1 MPQKI
6 LLISPV
12 SPFDPQSGVQ
22 QRSALLYEALAQC
35 GEVDVLLLE
44 ATRGPDQFEAQP
56 SPGIIAHAKWHERP
70 AGIGKYR
77 PVVALNTA
85 LESAGIALSEYN
97 LIVSRHLTPVCK
109 LDIPVGIPVIADL
122 DDWGYRYGDG
132 QEGLL
137 SALAIRLKSAYAG
150 YLARRQLK
158 RFAAYFFVSRRDQ
171 ALHPELR
178 SAILPNIPFHPP
190 TSRIAQTDSQI
201 ILFVGALWYPPNRQ
215 GIDRFLAQ
223 CWPSIKSRVPQAQL
237 LLVGAAS
244 EGIRRQWAHHPDV
257 RAPGYAP
264 DLSAAYREA
273 ALTIAPVYFGGGTN
287 IKVLESLA
295 HSRAC
300 VTTPHCADAF
310 AEDLV
315 AGGGLSVA
323 PDDAAFIEQCV
334 ALLNS
339 ETVRD
344 KQAQIG
350 YDIVSTHYN
359 KRRFFDLVAELVNE
373 VKLTTGT
380 TSIHG
385 K

>member
-12 SPFDPQSGVQ
+12 SPFDPQSGAQ

-44 ATRGPDQFEAQP
+44 ATRGPDQFESRP
-56 SPGIIAHAKWHERP
+56 RPGIIAHAKWHERP
-70 AGIGKYR
+70 AGIDKYR
-77 PVVALNTA
+77 PNAALNTA
-85 LESAGIALSEYN
+85 LESADIALSEYD
-97 LIVSRHLTPVCK
+97 LIVSRNLNPVCK

-132 QEGLL
+132 QESLL
-137 SALAIRLKSAYAG
+137 SALTIRLKSAYAG

-158 RFAAYFFVSRRDQ
+158 RFSAYFFVSRRDQ

-178 SAILPNIPFHPP
+178 SAVLPNIPFNPP
-190 TSRIAQTDSQI
+190 AAPIAQTDSQT
-201 ILFVGALWYPPNRQ
+201 ILFVGALWYQPNRQ
-215 GIDRFLAQ
+215 GIDHFLAQ
-223 CWPSIKSRVPQAQL
+223 CWPNIKSRVSHAQL

-244 EGIRRQWAHHPDV
+244 EGTRGQWARHPDV
-257 RAPGYAP
+257 RAPGYVP

-273 ALTIAPVYFGGGTN
+273 AFTIAPIYFGGGTN

-295 HSRAC
+295 HNRAC

-323 PDDAAFIEQCV
+323 PNDAAFIEQCV
-334 ALLNS
+334 ALFNS

-350 YDIVSTHYN
+350 YDIVSTQYN
-359 KRRFFDLVAELVNE
+359 KQRFFDLVAELVNE
-373 VKLTTGT
+373 VKLTPGT
-380 TSIHG
+380 TSADR